1 MLDILKKNELDKELG
16 LLSSKWSI
24 QNQYLV
30 AIFEFNNF
38 NDAIKL
44 DEASS

>member
-1 MLDILKKNELDKELG
+1 MRLRAATKVYTPGGLG
-16 LLSSKWSI
+16 Y
-24 QNQYLV
+24 Q
-30 AIFEFNNF
+30 AAAANF